1 MFKYVVGLILFYF
14 LLTTT
19 VGCVGDIMD
28 RADLMRTDV
37 CHDIDHLS
45 DIC

>member
-1 MFKYVVGLILFYF
+1 MRFIIIPIVAYLILTFSISF
-14 LLTTT
+14 
-19 VGCVGDIMD
+19 VGDIFD

-45 DIC
+45 GIC

>member
-1 MFKYVVGLILFYF
+1 MRYIIGLVLFYIV
-14 LLTTT
+14 LTSTIS
-19 VGCVGDIMD
+19 CVGDIFD

-37 CHDIDHLS
+37 CHDIQHLS